1 MILNRNNKEKAPK
14 KHFKGM
20 HFRVFLLIALFGAGL
35 FLEGCAAQRCDCTDL
50 GKRYT
55 PPKRVHRLQRH

>member
-1 MILNRNNKEKAPK
+1 MTLRWNKGKKASK
-14 KHFKGM
+14 KRFGGIS
-20 HFRVFLLIALFGAGL
+20 FRVFFLIGLFVAGL

-50 GKRYT
+50 SKRYT